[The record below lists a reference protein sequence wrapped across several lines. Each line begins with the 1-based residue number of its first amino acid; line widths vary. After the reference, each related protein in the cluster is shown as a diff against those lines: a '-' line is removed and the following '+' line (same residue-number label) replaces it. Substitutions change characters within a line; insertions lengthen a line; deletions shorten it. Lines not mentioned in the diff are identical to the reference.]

1 MRDACASVT
10 CCAMGHRAAAGP
22 PARRRSAAAV
32 LRYFAHSLAA
42 LLFVGAP
49 VFGADRAPVVYVAEV
64 SGMIDLGIAPY
75 IERVIREAEAAGA
88 AAVVLDINTF
98 GGRVDGA
105 VQVRDALLAAKVP
118 TIAFVNPRAISAG
131 ALITLAAEKIVMAN
145 AATIGAAAPVHG
157 GQPGG
162 ETKAAGEK
170 TVSYVRKEFR
180 TTAESRGRDPV
191 IAEAMVDIDIEIE
204 GLVEKGKLL
213 TLTTT
218 EALERKIADARANS
232 IEEALAAVGIAKAE
246 LRATSENWAERLVRW
261 LTHPVVSSLLLT
273 VGMVGIVVELRTPG
287 FGIPGGI
294 GLLSLGLF
302 FWGHWIVALAG
313 WEELILVAAGI
324 VLLIL
329 ELFVVPGFGVV
340 GLLGIAGLLA
350 GLVLSL
356 LGDGSSSTFVIEA
369 LTRVVAA
376 VVFAL
381 LLSML
386 LLRYLPRLPLGRSLI
401 LETQLEASGGYA
413 SPPELENR
421 WLGRTG
427 RTLTPLR
434 PAGIIEI
441 DGERLDVVSTGDA
454 VDVGHLVKVIR
465 VDGNRIV
472 VRSIDSNNEEGNG

>member
-1 MRDACASVT
+1 MSRCTVSLRGS
-10 CCAMGHRAAAGP
+10 M
-22 PARRRSAAAV
+22 RRRLWVASALNASRAVAHAWISLLILTFPAFAAE
-32 LRYFAHSLAA
+32 
-42 LLFVGAP
+42 
-49 VFGADRAPVVYVAEV
+49 RAPIVYVAEV

-75 IERVIREAEAAGA
+75 ISRVIREAEAAGA

-105 VQVRDALLAAKVP
+105 VQVRDALLAAKVQ

-145 AATIGAAAPVHG
+145 AATIGAAAPVQG

-162 ETKAAGEK
+162 EMKAASEK

-191 IAEAMVDIDIEIE
+191 IAEAMVDLDIEIK

-218 EALERKIADARANS
+218 EALERKIADARAS
-232 IEEALAAVGIAKAE
+232 SVEEALAAVGIAKAE
-246 LRATSENWAERLVRW
+246 LRPTSANWAEHLVRW

-273 VGMVGIVVELRTPG
+273 VAMVGIVVELRTPG

-324 VLLIL
+324 VLLAL
-329 ELFVVPGFGVV
+329 EVFVVPGFGVV
-340 GLLGIAGLLA
+340 GFLGIAGLAA

-356 LGDGSSSTFVIEA
+356 LGAGSSAEFMIGA

-376 VVFAL
+376 GVFAL
-381 LLSML
+381 LLSLL
-386 LLRYLPRLPLGRSLI
+386 LLRYLPRLPVGRSLV
-401 LETQLEASGGYA
+401 LDTQLEASGGYA

-434 PAGIIEI
+434 PAGIVEI
-441 DGERLDVVSTGDA
+441 DGERLDVVSTGDS
-454 VDVGHLVKVIR
+454 VDAGSTVKIIR

-472 VRSIDSNNEEGNG
+472 VRRIASNNEEGDG

>member
-1 MRDACASVT
+1 MPQRDSAIRRSW
-10 CCAMGHRAAAGP
+10 AGT
-22 PARRRSAAAV
+22 ARRLFDCVVRAWV
-32 LRYFAHSLAA
+32 A
-42 LLFVGAP
+42 LLLVNAP
-49 VFGADRAPVVYVAEV
+49 AFGAERAPIVFVADV

-75 IERVIREAEAAGA
+75 LARVIKEAEAAGA
-88 AAVVLDINTF
+88 VAVVLDINTF

-105 VQVRDALLAAKVP
+105 VQVRDALLAAKVR

-131 ALITLAAEKIVMAN
+131 ALISLAAEKIVMAN
-145 AATIGAAAPVHG
+145 AATIGAAAPVQG

-162 ETKAAGEK
+162 EMKAAGEK

-180 TTAESRGRDPV
+180 TTAESRDRDPV
-191 IAEAMVDIDIEIE
+191 VAEAMVDLDIEIK

-213 TLTTT
+213 TLTTN
-218 EALERKIADARANS
+218 EALERGIADARANTV
-232 IEEALAAVGIAKAE
+232 EEALAAVGIATAE
-246 LRATSENWAERLVRW
+246 LRPMSQNWAERLVRW

-273 VGMVGIVVELRTPG
+273 VAMVGIVVELRTPG

-324 VLLIL
+324 VLLAV
-329 ELFVVPGFGVV
+329 ELFVVPGFGVI
-340 GLLGIAGLLA
+340 GLLGIAGLVA

-356 LGDGSSSTFVIEA
+356 VGVGSSAEFMIEA
-369 LTRVVAA
+369 VTRVLGAG
-376 VVFAL
+376 VFAL
-381 LLSML
+381 LLILL
-386 LLRYLPRLPLGRSLI
+386 LLRYLPRLPLGRSLV
-401 LETQLEASGGYA
+401 LETRLDARVGYA
-413 SPPELENR
+413 SPPELERR
-421 WLGRTG
+421 WIGRTG

-434 PAGIIEI
+434 PAGIVEI

-454 VDVGHLVKVIR
+454 VETGQHVKVIR

-472 VRSIDSNNEEGNG
+472 VRTMDSNNDEGDG

>member
-1 MRDACASVT
+1 MSPPNSAGRCS
-10 CCAMGHRAAAGP
+10 RAGW
-22 PARRRSAAAV
+22 ARRVARCIASAWV
-32 LRYFAHSLAA
+32 S
-42 LLFVGAP
+42 LLFLVAP
-49 VFGADRAPVVYVAEV
+49 VMGAERAPIVYVAEV

-75 IERVIREAEAAGA
+75 ISRVIKEAEAAGA
-88 AAVVLDINTF
+88 VAVVLDINTF

-105 VQVRDALLAAKVP
+105 VQVRDALLAAKVQ

-145 AATIGAAAPVHG
+145 AATIGAAAPVQG

-191 IAEAMVDIDIEIE
+191 VAEAMVDLDVEIK

-213 TLTTT
+213 TLTTA

-232 IEEALAAVGIAKAE
+232 VEEALTAVGIAKAE
-246 LRATSENWAERLVRW
+246 LRPTAANWAEHLVRW

-273 VGMVGIVVELRTPG
+273 VAMVGIVVELRTPG
-287 FGIPGGI
+287 FGVPGGI

-313 WEELILVAAGI
+313 WEELILVAAGV
-324 VLLIL
+324 VLLAL
-329 ELFVVPGFGVV
+329 EVFVVPGFGVV

-350 GLVLSL
+350 GLVMSL
-356 LGDGSSSTFVIEA
+356 IGDGSTSVFVAGA
-369 LTRVVAA
+369 LTRVVGAA
-376 VVFAL
+376 VLAL
-381 LLSML
+381 LLSLL
-386 LLRYLPRLPLGRSLI
+386 LLRYLPRLPFGRSLV
-401 LETQLEASGGYA
+401 LDTQLEASGGYA

-421 WLGRTG
+421 WLGRIG

-434 PAGIIEI
+434 PAGIVEI

-454 VDVGHLVKVIR
+454 VDAGHRVKVIR

-472 VRSIDSNNEEGNG
+472 VQGMHSNNEEEDG